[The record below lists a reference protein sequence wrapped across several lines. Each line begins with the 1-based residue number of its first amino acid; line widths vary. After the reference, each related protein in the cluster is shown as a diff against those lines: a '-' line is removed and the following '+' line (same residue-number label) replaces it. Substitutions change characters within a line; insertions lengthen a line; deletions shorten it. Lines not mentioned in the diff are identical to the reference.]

1 MGNCQAA
8 EAATVVIQ
16 HTCGKVERIYRSV
29 GASTVMAAH
38 PGHYVAAVNVSRSA
52 SSGELVKSLK
62 LLRPDDTLLIGHVYR
77 LISFEEVLKE
87 FSAKKHVKLSRLMAS
102 KEKEKERQAAV
113 PEESANEVER
123 EEEEEIVV
131 ERRRARRQG
140 QWRPALHSISE
151 LGI

>member
-29 GASTVMAAH
+29 GASTVMTAH

-62 LLRPDDTLLIGHVYR
+62 LLRPDDTLLIDHVYR

-87 FSAKKHVKLSRLMAS
+87 FSAKKNVKLSRLMAS
-102 KEKEKERQAAV
+102 KEKERRATV

-123 EEEEEIVV
+123 EEEDIEV

>member
-16 HTCGKVERIYRSV
+16 HTCGKVDRIYRSV

-102 KEKEKERQAAV
+102 KEKKERRAAL
-113 PEESANEVER
+113 PEDSANEVER
-123 EEEEEIVV
+123 EEEEIEM